1 MAAVV
6 VNSQIPTV
14 FGNKRAILAN
24 VNVAT
29 SGDTWATG
37 LTTIT
42 NVFTEPSSA
51 IVHGATHSGGT
62 VTFLNAAD
70 TSVDVIVLG
79 I

>member
-1 MAAVV
+1 MAAVT
-6 VNSQIPTV
+6 VNSQQRTV
-14 FGNKRAILAN
+14 WGNKRVVLAN

-29 SGDTWATG
+29 SGDTWVTG

-42 NVFTEPSSA
+42 TVLTEPSSA

-70 TSVDVIVLG
+70 TSVDVAVIG

>member
-1 MAAVV
+1 MAAVT
-6 VNSQIPTV
+6 VNSQTRTV

-29 SGDTWATG
+29 SGDTWVTG

-42 NVFTEPSSA
+42 TLLTEPSSA
-51 IVHGATHSGGT
+51 ITHGATHSGGT

-70 TSVDVIVLG
+70 ASVDVLAIG

>member
-6 VNSQIPTV
+6 VNSQIRTV
-14 FGNKRAILAN
+14 FGNKRAILAS

-37 LTTIT
+37 LTTIST
-42 NVFTEPSSA
+42 IMTEPSSA
-51 IVHGATHSGGT
+51 IAHGATFSGGT

-70 TSVDVIVLG
+70 TAVNVLVIG

>member
-6 VNSQIPTV
+6 VNSMRNTV

-29 SGDTWATG
+29 SGDTWVTP
-37 LTTIT
+37 LTSIQMCL
-42 NVFTEPSSA
+42 TEPSSA
-51 IVHGATHSGGT
+51 ITHGATHSGGT

-70 TSVDVIVLG
+70 TSVDVLVIG